1 MIQYYSISFNRVLSP
16 KSTAQV
22 LAEIARVLASGG
34 AFVSISHDKHRE
46 KLYEEHLPGCTCGQ
60 PVYISTGKGAH
71 VYICL
76 KS

>member
-16 KSTAQV
+16 KSTVQV

-46 KLYEEHLPGCTCGQ
+46 KLYEEHLPGTAAEW
-60 PVYISTGKGAH
+60 ISVAELLGT
-71 VYICL
+71 VIP
-76 KS
+76 